1 MTSSPHPV
9 LTFAWTTVVP
19 RWHVVQEIVKPSCAQ
34 TGAPMTLVRNGW
46 QVRLSLQELGGFSW
60 RLFTAL
66 VYTMVYTRDNL
77 QEHVFYEIFKC
88 RVFLQSSS
96 VLETVAYCWRKSP
109 SSIAWLRG
117 CLYRILWRTV
127 GESLGLRTDV
137 EFAANV
143 AANLNGI
150 VMYRPPEFWCRDSSL
165 LSGACA
171 TTGFKDVKWCPQ
183 CSRAATVLVLFDVTS
198 PLDPDPRS
206 LSTNLWTPF
215 DMLMTW
221 MWWNP
226 TSSFAPFHSFKA
238 QIGTVSP
245 VRTRLCHGGHWGVW
259 FDQVLELCLR
269 HGLSWVTAQEMWVTL
284 NKLWANPFPKLPLPG
299 SPANWRRFDRFILAY

>member
-1 MTSSPHPV
+1 MTSSPPV
-9 LTFAWTTVVP
+9 LTFAWMAVVP

-46 QVRLSLQELGGFSW
+46 QVRLSLQWLGGFSQW
-60 RLFTAL
+60 LFTAL
-66 VYTMVYTRDNL
+66 VETMVYTRDNL
-77 QEHVFYEIFKC
+77 QETRA
-88 RVFLQSSS
+88 RVFLQISPLNQHWISCG
-96 VLETVAYCWRKSP
+96 LRQKSP
-109 SSIAWLRG
+109 SSIAWRLRG

-127 GESLGLRTDV
+127 GESLGLQTDV

-143 AANLNGI
+143 AAHLNGI
-150 VMYRPPEFWCRDSSL
+150 VMYRPQEFWCRDSSL

-171 TTGFKDVKWCPQ
+171 TTGFQNVRWCPQ
-183 CSRAATVLVLFDVTS
+183 CSRAATCSKNDVTS
-198 PLDPDPRS
+198 PLDPDPVRS

-245 VRTRLCHGGHWGVW
+245 VRTRLCHWGHWGVW
-259 FDQVLELCLR
+259 FDEILEM
-269 HGLSWVTAQEMWVTL
+269 G
-284 NKLWANPFPKLPLPG
+284 
-299 SPANWRRFDRFILAY
+299 